1 MKLLGWKAVRMKIMA
16 DKEKKIRENDGG
28 DKERDTANTAAGAGK
43 SCGSAQ
49 TDGNGKKACDAG
61 EDPTPEDSTGE
72 TSAHNAERGE
82 PSAESAK
89 TAGAKKEK
97 SESAG
102 QNAED
107 TESAGQ
113 NAEDTESAGKN
124 AEDAES
130 TGQKADAEGKD
141 KSQSGESDETKYMR
155 LMADFRNFK
164 KRTEKE
170 KLDIYAYA
178 NEKIVAGL
186 LEVVDNFERALD
198 HESTDPAYAEG
209 MRMIFR
215 QLLGVLEDSGLEEIK
230 AHKESFDPNF
240 HNAVMTEDNPEFES
254 GKVTEVLQKGYILNG
269 KVIRPSMVKVNN

>member
-1 MKLLGWKAVRMKIMA
+1 MA

-28 DKERDTANTAAGAGK
+28 DKERDTANTAAEAGK

-61 EDPTPEDSTGE
+61 ENPTPEDSTGE

-82 PSAESAK
+82 PGAESAK
-89 TAGAKKEK
+89 TAGARKEK
-97 SESAG
+97 SKSAG

-107 TESAGQ
+107 TESV
-113 NAEDTESAGKN
+113 GKN
-124 AEDAES
+124 ADAE
-130 TGQKADAEGKD
+130 DKD

>member
-1 MKLLGWKAVRMKIMA
+1 MA

-28 DKERDTANTAAGAGK
+28 DKERDTAKTAAGAGK

-49 TDGNGKKACDAG
+49 TDGNGKKACEAG

-82 PSAESAK
+82 PGAESAK
-89 TAGAKKEK
+89 TAGAKKDK

-107 TESAGQ
+107 T
-113 NAEDTESAGKN
+113 
-124 AEDAES
+124 ES

-178 NEKIVAGL
+178 NEKIVARL
-186 LEVVDNFERALD
+186 LEVVNNFERALN
-198 HESTDPAYAEG
+198 HESTDSAYAEG

>member
-1 MKLLGWKAVRMKIMA
+1 
-16 DKEKKIRENDGG
+16 
-28 DKERDTANTAAGAGK
+28 
-43 SCGSAQ
+43 
-49 TDGNGKKACDAG
+49 
-61 EDPTPEDSTGE
+61 
-72 TSAHNAERGE
+72 
-82 PSAESAK
+82 
-89 TAGAKKEK
+89 
-97 SESAG
+97 
-102 QNAED
+102 
-107 TESAGQ
+107 
-113 NAEDTESAGKN
+113 
-124 AEDAES
+124 
-130 TGQKADAEGKD
+130 
-141 KSQSGESDETKYMR
+141 
-155 LMADFRNFK
+155 MADFRNFK

-254 GKVTEVLQKGYILNG
+254 GKVTEVLQKGYILTG